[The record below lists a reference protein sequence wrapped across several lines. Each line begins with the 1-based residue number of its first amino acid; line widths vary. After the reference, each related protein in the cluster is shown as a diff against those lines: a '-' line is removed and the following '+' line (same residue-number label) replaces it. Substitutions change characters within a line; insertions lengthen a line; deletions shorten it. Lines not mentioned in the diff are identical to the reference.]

1 MLTEQRNYSKVTIL
15 PLGYLKGGDPA
26 TPSSMATLLRLNTH
40 RWIYLS
46 PDEHRDFGYP
56 QLC

>member
-1 MLTEQRNYSKVTIL
+1 
-15 PLGYLKGGDPA
+15 
-26 TPSSMATLLRLNTH
+26 LLRLNPH

-46 PDEHRDFGYP
+46 PWQAKAFGYP